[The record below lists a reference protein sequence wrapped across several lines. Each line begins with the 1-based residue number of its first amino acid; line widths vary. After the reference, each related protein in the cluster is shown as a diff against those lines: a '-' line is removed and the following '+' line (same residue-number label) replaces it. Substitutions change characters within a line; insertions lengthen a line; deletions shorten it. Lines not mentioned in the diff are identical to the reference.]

1 MKKTGSTGTGT
12 ENGTGTGTGNGK
24 RRKKRPSPGPRC
36 YQAVNLSH
44 QRRRRRQPQLPPLSP
59 REQMNGR
66 TPGADQSLPKRSSV
80 CPCLPAVHAGAE
92 KPLLL
97 QDLLLAPQ
105 GPLLVHPPILVQ
117 VPHGLVPDHLLTA
130 LTLVALQDTA
140 LSQAAGPDHG
150 PSHLHPLLLQHHLHT
165 SHLGRL
171 KGSYYHLL
179 GKVKNL

>member
-1 MKKTGSTGTGT
+1 MKKTGSIGTGTGT
-12 ENGTGTGTGNGK
+12 ETGTGTGNVR
-24 RRKKRPSPGPRC
+24 RRKKNQSPGPHC
-36 YQAVNLSH
+36 YQAVSLSH
-44 QRRRRRQPQLPPLSP
+44 QRRRRRQPQLPPLSQ

-66 TPGADQSLPKRSSV
+66 TPGADPSPPKRNSV
-80 CPCLPAVHAGAE
+80 SLSLPAVHVGAE

-97 QDLLLAPQ
+97 QHLLLALQ

-117 VPHGLVPDHLLTA
+117 VPRDLVPDHHLTA

-150 PSHLHPLLLQHHLHT
+150 PSHLHRLLLQHRLHT
-165 SHLGRL
+165 SHWQRL

-179 GKVKNL
+179 VKVKNL